1 MIIRG
6 VFSMS
11 IVNRLKHLFKGENEE
26 KDIKTDV
33 SNTSDDV

>member
-11 IVNRLKHLFKGENEE
+11 IVNRLKHLFKGENEK
-26 KDIKTDV
+26 KDILLKKT
-33 SNTSDDV
+33 SKL